1 MIDMKFQLRKDMSF
15 NRSTVYM

>member
-1 MIDMKFQLRKDMSF
+1 MIDMKFQLRKDTSF